1 MVGGTSCGLGVGGWG
16 VPLVYECCKMVGG
29 TSWGF
34 GVGGW
39 GVPLVYECCKMVGG
53 TSCGLG
59 VGGGGSLQCMS
70 VVRWW
75 VVLTVHWG

>member
-1 MVGGTSCGLGVGGWG
+1 M
-16 VPLVYECCKMVGG
+16 YECCKMVVG
-29 TSWGF
+29 TSCGL

-59 VGGGGSLQCMS
+59 VGGWGVGGPFS
-70 VVRWW
+70 V
-75 VVLTVHWG
+75 

>member
-1 MVGGTSCGLGVGGWG
+1 MG

-29 TSWGF
+29 TSCWL

-59 VGGGGSLQCMS
+59 VGVGGYSRGPFS
-70 VVRWW
+70 V
-75 VVLTVHWG
+75 

>member
-1 MVGGTSCGLGVGGWG
+1 MYECCEMVVGTSCGL
-16 VPLVYECCKMVGG
+16 
-29 TSWGF
+29 

-59 VGGGGSLQCMS
+59 VGGWGAGGPFS
-70 VVRWW
+70 V
-75 VVLTVHWG
+75 